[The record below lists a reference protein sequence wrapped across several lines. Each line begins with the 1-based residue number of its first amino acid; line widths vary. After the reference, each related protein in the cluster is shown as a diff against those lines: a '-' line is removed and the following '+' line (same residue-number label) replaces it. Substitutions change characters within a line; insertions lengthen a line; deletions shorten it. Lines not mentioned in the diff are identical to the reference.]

1 MEVPDTL
8 PALLYVVA
16 FPVLLLFSMFF
27 SASETAFLSA
37 SRLHIR
43 YLREKN
49 YKPAKRV
56 ERLLARKS
64 FFLNTIL
71 VGNNI
76 VNISLSSLATAL
88 AISLFGSAGVGIATV
103 TVTIL
108 VLIFGEIIPK
118 SLALTSPEKMALRF
132 SLPLALF
139 GILALPV
146 IAAFSL
152 LTSLVLYVTGVR
164 HKWSAGTVTEEDL
177 RTLIE
182 VGEEEGVLESD
193 KRDILHRILD
203 FTDLT
208 ARDIMT
214 PRTALVSVGMDTDC
228 SEILALSASSGFSRI
243 PVQGDDIDDI
253 RGIVYIKDLLMTGTF
268 FENAVRARNIM
279 RSALFV
285 FETQSIPLLQEKLR
299 TENQNCAIVLD
310 EYGGTAGL
318 VTMEDIFEEIFGSIQ
333 DEFDHHSDATLKE
346 TVDNSDT
353 KDEEIF
359 IPGAERIETVNT
371 LLDIHLESRHYD
383 TIAGFLLERSGD
395 IPLPGFT
402 VEEQDY
408 LFTVH
413 ERSGNRIETVR
424 VKHNRG
430 TE

>member
-8 PALLYVVA
+8 PALLYGIA
-16 FPVLLLFSMFF
+16 FPVLLLLSMFF
-27 SASETAFLSA
+27 SSSETAFLSA

-49 YKPAKRV
+49 NRAARRV
-56 ERLLARKS
+56 ERLLSRKT

-88 AISLFGSAGVGIATV
+88 AIGLFGSAGVGIATV
-103 TVTIL
+103 TATVL
-108 VLIFGEIIPK
+108 VLLFGEIIPK
-118 SLALTSPEKMALRF
+118 SLALTYPEKMALRF
-132 SLPLALF
+132 SLPVTLF
-139 GILALPV
+139 GILAFP
-146 IAAFSL
+146 ITAIFSL
-152 LTSLVLYVTGVR
+152 VTSLVLFFTGTAR
-164 HKWSAGTVTEEDL
+164 RSSTGHVTEEDL

-193 KRDILHRILD
+193 ERDILHRILD

-214 PRTALVSVGMDTDC
+214 PRTALVGITLDTGYDELL
-228 SEILALSASSGFSRI
+228 SLSASSGFSRF

-253 RGIVYIKDLLMTGTF
+253 QGIVYIKDLLMTEKFSEQGI
-268 FENAVRARNIM
+268 RARDIM

-285 FETQSIPLLQEKLR
+285 FETQSIPLLQEKLKSG
-299 TENQNCAIVLD
+299 NQNCAIVLD

-318 VTMEDIFEEIFGSIQ
+318 VTIEDIFEEIFGSIQ
-333 DEFDHHSDATLKE
+333 DEFDHLE
-346 TVDNSDT
+346 TTTEQSADHGRGN
-353 KDEEIF
+353 DEELLL
-359 IPGAERIETVNT
+359 PGAERIETVNT
-371 LLDIHLESRHYD
+371 LLDINLESQYYD
-383 TIAGFLLERSGD
+383 TIAGFLLERAAD
-395 IPLPGFT
+395 IPAPGFT

-408 LFTVH
+408 RFTVH

-424 VKHNRG
+424 IQRSGG